1 VVNTAFIRQ
10 DEMIA
15 PAADSRP
22 RRRIATFELW
32 AFRTPS
38 SSRHPYDNRD
48 VQLTATFV
56 AAETKQEALALAT
69 AAPSGCEW
77 RVVSELRPPISLV

>member
-1 VVNTAFIRQ
+1 VVNTAAIRQ

-15 PAADSRP
+15 PAAASRP

-38 SSRHPYDNRD
+38 SFRHGYENRD
-48 VQLTATFV
+48 VDHTATFV
-56 AAETKQEALALAT
+56 AAETKEEALALAT
-69 AAPSGCEW
+69 PAPSGCEW
-77 RVVSELRPPISLV
+77 RVVSELRPPISPV